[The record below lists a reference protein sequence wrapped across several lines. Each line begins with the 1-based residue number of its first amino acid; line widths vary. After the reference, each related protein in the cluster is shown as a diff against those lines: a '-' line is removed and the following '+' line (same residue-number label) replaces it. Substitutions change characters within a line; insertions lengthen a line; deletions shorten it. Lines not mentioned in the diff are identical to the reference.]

1 MQAYG
6 YLTGATQPA
15 SGRMIEVSEQ
25 RLQELIRA
33 LLPSVEVNERWYRE
47 NNPDV
52 DDAINT
58 GNMPSARDHF
68 IVSGYFED
76 RLPRPIR
83 VDEAWYLNEYPDVRE
98 AIRVGTFASA
108 FQHFMVS
115 GYKEGRM
122 PQAGW
127 SLLKPAGGR

>member
-1 MQAYG
+1 MNAYG
-6 YLTGATQPA
+6 YLTGKTQPVT
-15 SGRMIEVSEQ
+15 GPLIQVSEQ
-25 RLQELIRA
+25 RLQELIRT
-33 LLPSVEVNERWYRE
+33 LLPMVEVNERWYRE

-52 DDAINT
+52 DEAI
-58 GNMPSARDHF
+58 GAGEMASARDHY
-68 IVSGYFED
+68 IASGYFED

-83 VDEAWYLNEYPDVRE
+83 VDEAWYLNEYPDVRD

-122 PQAGW
+122 PQPGW
-127 SLLKPAGGR
+127 SLLKPASSR

>member
-6 YLTGATQPA
+6 YLTGVTQPITDKK
-15 SGRMIEVSEQ
+15 IEVSEQ
-25 RLQELIRA
+25 RLQELIRS
-33 LLPSVEVNERWYRE
+33 LLPSVDVNERWYRE
-47 NNPDV
+47 NNTDV
-52 DDAINT
+52 DEAINA
-58 GNMPSARDHF
+58 GNMASARDHY

-122 PQAGW
+122 PQPGW
-127 SLLKPAGGR
+127 SLLKPAPSR